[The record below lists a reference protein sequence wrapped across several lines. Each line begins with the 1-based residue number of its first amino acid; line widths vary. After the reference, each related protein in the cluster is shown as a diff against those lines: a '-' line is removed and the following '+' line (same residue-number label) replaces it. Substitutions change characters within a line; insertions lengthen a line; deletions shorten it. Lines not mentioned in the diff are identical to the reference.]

1 MLKDRLNLP
10 LIEMLDHMHSG
21 NRIGVVVRKRKV
33 CDVADNIGLLVR
45 FPSVR
50 VRVTP
55 YPSVPVN
62 IATSEVE
69 EDSAFWITVLHA
81 FACV

>member
-1 MLKDRLNLP
+1 
-10 LIEMLDHMHSG
+10 MHSG
-21 NRIGVVVRKRKV
+21 NRIRVVVGERKV
-33 CDVADNIGLLVR
+33 RDVANDIGASFVMPAVR
-45 FPSVR
+45 IG
-50 VRVTP
+50 VTP

-69 EDSAFWITVLHA
+69 EDRTLWITVLHA